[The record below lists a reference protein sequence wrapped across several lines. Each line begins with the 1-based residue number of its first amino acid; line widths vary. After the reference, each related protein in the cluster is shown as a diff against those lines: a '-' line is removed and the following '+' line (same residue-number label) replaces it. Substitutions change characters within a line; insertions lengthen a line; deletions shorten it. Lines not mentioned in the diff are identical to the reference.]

1 MVKTQKNILK
11 TFRNLFSEK
20 SIKTFTGEKYAVRR
34 VNKIFKFRHMLI
46 TKI

>member
-20 SIKTFTGEKYAVRR
+20 SIKTFTGEKYTVRK
-34 VNKIFKFRHMLI
+34 VNKIF
-46 TKI
+46 